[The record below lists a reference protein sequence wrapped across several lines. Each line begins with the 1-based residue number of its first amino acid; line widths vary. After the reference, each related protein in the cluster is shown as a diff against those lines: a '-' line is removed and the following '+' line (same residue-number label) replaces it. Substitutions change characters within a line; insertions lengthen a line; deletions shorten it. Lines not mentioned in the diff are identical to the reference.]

1 MAERSKDFMLNTL
14 KGKVWLAVITL
25 AVINCVGGMI
35 AFVSASFLTSNS
47 LIPVLTTVLCST
59 AMTFGFAWWIS
70 TEFMRPID
78 KLTLLAKG
86 IERSPGMSL
95 PKTTGSIET
104 DELLQTISRTS
115 QQLMNFIALMDDVT
129 AGNTDAALNP
139 LEHSDRISAS
149 FQKLVAKVTDSIDAK
164 KELDE
169 LQFAVNQIS
178 SEIAGLQRGEN
189 VRVRC
194 EFEVTKSISDALR
207 FLIDRQAELTRS
219 IHVNSA
225 ELKNLTSDGKK
236 RIRAAIEK
244 DEARK
249 GKFKTLIAAITDANS
264 RSDKT
269 TRELSSALGSIGD
282 LMDEINKGSI
292 SPAENAK
299 SLAAVRKQFDAAI
312 SKLQNVGEQSLAIT
326 HVSKSV
332 QDLAR
337 RSNMIALN
345 TSIHASSADQ
355 NGGLSTLTQEITSLS
370 ERAEKANKA
379 ISGISDSVV
388 RDVNEAHAS
397 LQWVASEVAKI
408 SEQAV
413 KDEDA
418 MVKITSVLMQL
429 AELPAKIDL
438 KTIERS
444 VEIERMLQILE
455 DCSARSDDVSAE
467 LQSCEANYLR
477 LLEPVEN
484 LRESVAPLKQ
494 VLTPIGNNGGNQMH
508 GKNGFG
514 PSKDTAVP
522 APELLEIQGEN

>member
-25 AVINCVGGMI
+25 AIINCVVGTI
-35 AFVSASFLTSNS
+35 AFIGISFLTSDS
-47 LIPVLTTVLCST
+47 LIPIIATVASSAVIT
-59 AMTFGFAWWIS
+59 IFFAWWMS
-70 TEFMRPID
+70 NAFMRPID

-95 PKTTGSIET
+95 PKTTGSFET
-104 DELLQTISRTS
+104 DELLHTISRTS
-115 QQLMNFIALMDDVT
+115 HQLVNFIDLMDDVT
-129 AGNTDAALNP
+129 AGKTDAAINP

-169 LQFAVNQIS
+169 LQYAVNQIS
-178 SEIAGLQRGEN
+178 TEVAGIQRNELIH
-189 VRVRC
+189 VRSD
-194 EFEVTKSISDALR
+194 FEVTKPISDALR
-207 FLIDRQAELTRS
+207 SLADRQADMTRG
-219 IHVNSA
+219 IHINTA
-225 ELKNLTSDGKK
+225 ELKNLTADGKQ
-236 RIRAAIEK
+236 RIRSAIEK
-244 DEARK
+244 DEGRK
-249 GKFKTLIAAITDANS
+249 RKFKTLIAAITEADSQSNKS
-264 RSDKT
+264 
-269 TRELSSALGSIGD
+269 TREFSTALCAIND
-282 LMDEINKGSI
+282 LLDQLNNGSI

-312 SKLQNVGEQSLAIT
+312 HKLQNVGEQSLAIT

-345 TSIHASSADQ
+345 TSIQANSTDQ
-355 NGGLSTLTQEITSLS
+355 TSGLSTLTHEITSLS

-388 RDVNEAHAS
+388 RDVNEAYAS

-408 SEQAV
+408 SDQAIR
-413 KDEDA
+413 DED
-418 MVKITSVLMQL
+418 SVTRIMATLTHL
-429 AELPAKIDL
+429 AELPGKLDL

-444 VEIERMLQILE
+444 SEIERMLLILE

-467 LQSCEANYLR
+467 LQLCEANYLR
-477 LLEPVEN
+477 LLEPVDN
-484 LRESVAPLKQ
+484 LREFVGTRKQ
-494 VLTPIGNNGGNQMH
+494 VLSPLENNVEREMTSQNGGQT
-508 GKNGFG
+508 G
-514 PSKDTAVP
+514 SDAVHS
-522 APELLEIQGEN
+522 ADLLELQGEN

>member
-25 AVINCVGGMI
+25 AVLNVVVGMI
-35 AFVSASFLTSNS
+35 AFVATSFLTSNA
-47 LIPVLTTVLCST
+47 LIPVLALVVFSTV
-59 AMTFGFAWWIS
+59 MTIAFAWWMS
-70 TEFMRPID
+70 HALMQPIK

-95 PKTTGSIET
+95 PKTTGSFET

-115 QQLMNFIALMDDVT
+115 HQLVNFIALMDDVT
-129 AGNTDAALNP
+129 AGKTDAALNP

-149 FQKLVAKVTDSIDAK
+149 FQKLVGKVTDSIDAK

-178 SEIAGLQRGEN
+178 SEVNGLQRGELLHI
-189 VRVRC
+189 RSD
-194 EFEVTKSISDALR
+194 FAVTKPISDALR
-207 FLIDRQAELTRS
+207 SLMDRQAELTRG

-225 ELKNLTSDGKK
+225 ELRTLTTDGKK
-236 RIRAAIEK
+236 SIRAAIEK
-244 DEARK
+244 DEVRK
-249 GKFKTLIAAITDANS
+249 RKFKSLITAITESNNQS
-264 RSDKT
+264 GKS
-269 TRELSSALGSIGD
+269 TRELSLALSSIGD
-282 LMDEINKGSI
+282 LLDQIQKGSI
-292 SPAENAK
+292 SPAENTK
-299 SLAAVRKQFDAAI
+299 SLTAVRKQFDAALH
-312 SKLQNVGEQSLAIT
+312 KLKNVGEQSLAIT

-345 TSIHASSADQ
+345 TSIQAHSSETSGFA
-355 NGGLSTLTQEITSLS
+355 TLTHEITSLS

-388 RDVNEAHAS
+388 RDVNEAYAS
-397 LQWVASEVAKI
+397 LQWVASEVVKI
-408 SEQAV
+408 SGQTA

-418 MVKITSVLMQL
+418 MVQITGVLTQL
-429 AELPAKIDL
+429 AELPAQLDL

-444 VEIERMLQILE
+444 VEIERMVQIFE
-455 DCSARSDDVSAE
+455 DCAARSDEVSAE

-477 LLEPVEN
+477 LLEPLEN
-484 LRESVAPLKQ
+484 LRESVAPRKQ
-494 VLTPIGNNGGNQMH
+494 VLTPINNGAANGTNGHQ
-508 GKNGFG
+508 GKHSGQEV
-514 PSKDTAVP
+514 AH
-522 APELLEIQGEN
+522 APGLLKLQGEN